1 MNFTANALHQ
11 PMNLSEG
18 IPHILIA
25 DEHPIVR
32 MGLGALIQSAF
43 QQVRLSEAENGE
55 MVKQM
60 LGAGVFDLVILG
72 THMPDTEAF
81 GLAAFLRKEYPGV
94 KLLIFTM
101 KRDFFY
107 AKRFLKIGCHGYLN
121 KHSTQSEIINAVLE
135 VLSGKK
141 ILGTEF
147 TQVMASQLQGET
159 AKNPFEELSDRQ
171 FEIVLQILKKNSLSN
186 IAEILR
192 IQLSTVCT
200 HKVRIFSKLK
210 VSSTADL
217 ARLAKMYNII

>member
-1 MNFTANALHQ
+1 M
-11 PMNLSEG
+11 
-18 IPHILIA
+18 IPSPEIPNILIA

-32 MGLGALIQSAF
+32 KGLGALIQSAF
-43 QQVRLSEAENGE
+43 QQACLSEAENGE
-55 MVKQM
+55 MIKQQ
-60 LGAGVFDLVILG
+60 LSTAVFDLVILG
-72 THMPDTEAF
+72 PHMRETEAF
-81 GLAAFLRKEYPGV
+81 SLAAFLRKEYPGV

-121 KHSTQSEIINAVLE
+121 KHSTQGEIINAVLN

-141 ILGTEF
+141 ILGNEF
-147 TQVMASQLQGET
+147 TEVMAKQLQGET
-159 AKNPFEELSDRQ
+159 TKNPFEELSDRQ
-171 FEIVLQILKKNSLSN
+171 FEVVLQILKKNSLSN
-186 IAEILR
+186 IAGSLR

-217 ARLAKMYNII
+217 ARLARMYNII